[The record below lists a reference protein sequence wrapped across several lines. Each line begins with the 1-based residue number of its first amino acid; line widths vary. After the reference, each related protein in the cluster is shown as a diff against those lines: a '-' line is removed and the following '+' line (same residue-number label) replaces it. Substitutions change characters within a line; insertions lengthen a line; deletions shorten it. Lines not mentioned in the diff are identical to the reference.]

1 MHMRIKFLKKIS
13 IIVFLSLVVLS
24 CDQKVATNSGV
35 PSKAKQ
41 ASVANE
47 GAAPLKSRPETVE
60 LAIEKVSSAEFL
72 SAKQHAKVNIPLEK
86 ISDLKIVQKKLAG
99 IVEFEEKENYLGIKK
114 INFRDGRSVQNDVD
128 LSECAFV
135 SYFPSEDVLLLEC
148 GHTMDVSFD
157 LATGQTTYEIGNLN
171 YVTTS
176 PSGKYRLNKVFEGQ
190 ECYSHF
196 IQVRNNGKFKKIA
209 ELNDFF
215 EKKTGKWLCVI
226 EQEFWSDDS
235 TLYFGLLT
243 EYKEEG
249 NEYEFYKV
257 NMTNSGK

>member
-1 MHMRIKFLKKIS
+1 MRSKFLKKIS
-13 IIVFLSLVVLS
+13 VIVFLSIVVLS
-24 CDQKVATNSGV
+24 CDQKGTTNRGV
-35 PSKAKQ
+35 PSKARQ
-41 ASVANE
+41 VSVANE
-47 GAAPLKSRPETVE
+47 GPAPLKSRPQTIE
-60 LAIEKVSSAEFL
+60 LAIEKISSAKFL
-72 SAKQHAKVNIPLEK
+72 SAKQRAKVNIPLEK
-86 ISDLKIVQKKLAG
+86 ITDLKIVQEKLAG
-99 IVEFEEKENYLGIKK
+99 IVEFEDQGNYLGIKK
-114 INFRDGRSVQNDVD
+114 INFRNGYSVQNEVD

-157 LATGQTTYEIGNLN
+157 LSTGQTTYEVGNLN
-171 YVTTS
+171 FVTIS
-176 PSGKYRLNKVFEGQ
+176 PSGKYRLNKIFEGQ

-196 IQVRNNGKFKKIA
+196 IQVSNNGKFKKIA

-243 EYKEEG
+243 AYKEEG
-249 NEYEFYKV
+249 NEYEFYRV
-257 NMTNSGK
+257 NMTNGSN